1 MTRRVKFRFL
11 RAAAALSG
19 LALAWVCVLAG
30 PALAAPAAEGNASG
44 RAPVAD
50 GVARRALEE
59 ALRFADVIYQWEG
72 RAEQGVAYLWGGRMS
87 VDEYLQAVAE
97 GKRPGV
103 EAGVDA
109 SGLVVQAYRAADP
122 AIRFVVESGGG
133 EQRVRDVSSGALYR
147 WNVRTVPVDELRPGD
162 LIFFQNSSGQVSG
175 VAIFE
180 RREGPNVHFVVAS
193 ANSGKVIR
201 TFLNVNNE
209 YWKTRVLGAGQL
221 LEASP

>member
-1 MTRRVKFRFL
+1 MTTEVS
-11 RAAAALSG
+11 LSPGSCRSLG
-19 LALAWVCVLAG
+19 LALAWACVLAG

-133 EQRVRDVSSGALYR
+133 EQRVRDTAGLLC
-147 WNVRTVPVDELRPGD
+147 WNVRPCPWICCGPAIYPSRTAAGRSPGGHLSGGRSQRPFRVAPPTRAGD
-162 LIFFQNSSGQVSG
+162 PDF
-175 VAIFE
+175 
-180 RREGPNVHFVVAS
+180 
-193 ANSGKVIR
+193 
-201 TFLNVNNE
+201 
-209 YWKTRVLGAGQL
+209 
-221 LEASP
+221 